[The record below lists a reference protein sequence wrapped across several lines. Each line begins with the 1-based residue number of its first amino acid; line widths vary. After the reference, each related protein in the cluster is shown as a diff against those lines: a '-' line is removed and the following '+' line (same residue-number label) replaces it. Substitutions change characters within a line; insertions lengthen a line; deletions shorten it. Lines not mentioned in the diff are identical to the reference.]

1 MYGITETQI
10 NLLTD
15 IINKLTVTGPIQG
28 GMLNIAAG
36 TLDAVRDNKIDDE
49 KEGGINC
56 GSQNSSGHY

>member
-1 MYGITETQI
+1 MYKITETQI

-36 TLDAVRDNKIDDE
+36 TLDTVRNQNIEEDK
-49 KEGGINC
+49 KEVK
-56 GSQNSSGHY
+56 S

>member
-1 MYGITETQI
+1 MYKITETQI

-36 TLDAVRDNKIDDE
+36 TLDAVRNRKIDDIGKAE
-49 KEGGINC
+49 KKEE
-56 GSQNSSGHY
+56 